1 MQNYRH
7 NVPTYGTSN
16 ENMYKLV
23 IFDLD
28 GTLLD
33 TIEDIT
39 NALNHAL
46 SSCGCRT
53 VSLDECR
60 KLVGNGISNL
70 LRDALPA
77 EHKNDE
83 KHAAMTEA
91 FMPYYTEHMSDF
103 TKPYEGIYDVLRKL
117 SAEGVAL
124 AVASNKFQKGTE
136 ELIGKFF
143 GDISFVKV
151 LGQREG
157 YPIKPDAGVVFEAME
172 AMPGIKKEDVLYC
185 GDSDVDMKT
194 GNNAGVRTLG
204 VTWGFRTREQLEV
217 HEPWKII
224 NSVSEIPDAVL
235 NHK

>member
-1 MQNYRH
+1 
-7 NVPTYGTSN
+7 
-16 ENMYKLV
+16 MYKLV

-53 VSLDECR
+53 VSLQESR

-70 LRDALPA
+70 LRDALPP
-77 EHKNDE
+77 ECKSDE
-83 KHAAMTEA
+83 MHAAMKDA
-91 FMPYYTEHMSDF
+91 FMPYYIEHMSDC
-103 TKPYEGIYDVLRKL
+103 TKPYAGIPEVLERL
-117 SAEGVAL
+117 SSEGVAL

-136 ELIGKFF
+136 ELVKRFF

-157 YPIKPDAGVVFEAME
+157 FPIKPDAGVVFEAME
-172 AMPGIKKEDVLYC
+172 AVPGIQKDEVLYC
-185 GDSDVDMKT
+185 GDSDVDIKT
-194 GNNAGVRTLG
+194 GNNAGVKTLG
-204 VTWGFRTREQLEV
+204 VTWGFRTQEQLEA
-217 HEPWKII
+217 HNPWKII
-224 NSVSEIPDAVL
+224 NEVSEIADSIL
-235 NHK
+235 NN